1 MESPTGLSKA
11 LKRCFPAFNSVP
23 PHFFLHRN
31 PLTPPPQWNKQD
43 FNKSWEAS
51 SCVIFPFQGKFPL
64 LEIGLFYPHSE
75 TPHPKG
81 TCSFNRLWCSLLNG
95 ILAWTELFI
104 KDFWFWWSPLFPNLH
119 LPNAISPTRY
129 MQFLQSS
136 TLSPLPETSPRDTWT
151 QLLATSLISFNP
163 LQYESN
169 HQKQHLLIATSN
181 ISHCLPQLQ
190 ILKS

>member
-23 PHFFLHRN
+23 PPIFFFIETLL
-31 PLTPPPQWNKQD
+31 PPPPQWNKQD

-104 KDFWFWWSPLFPNLH
+104 KDFWFWWSPLFSEFAPPKCN
-119 LPNAISPTRY
+119 LPNKTYAISSVVHP
-129 MQFLQSS
+129 F
-136 TLSPLPETSPRDTWT
+136 PSPRN
-151 QLLATSLISFNP
+151 QSKRHMNP
-163 LQYESN
+163 TVSN
-169 HQKQHLLIATSN
+169 
-181 ISHCLPQLQ
+181 
-190 ILKS
+190 